1 MGPMGVTIRE
11 RKGAWWIFINHQG
24 SRKAK
29 RVGVGAP
36 AKKAAQYAAQQIRAR
51 LALGQSALDP
61 PKADVTLQT

>member
-1 MGPMGVTIRE
+1 MRPMGVTIRE

-36 AKKAAQYAAQQIRAR
+36 AKRRPSMQPNKSGHGWLSDSLRW
-51 LALGQSALDP
+51 
-61 PKADVTLQT
+61 TLLKLT